1 MANQL
6 FSAYSRVQE
15 VRALATVIG
24 EEELSAQDKKYM
36 EFGRN
41 FETRF
46 LAQDYDENRS
56 IEKTL
61 DIGWEILSRLGAQEL
76 DRMDPELVKKYL
88 RKG

>member
-1 MANQL
+1 
-6 FSAYSRVQE
+6 VQE

-61 DIGWEILSRLGAQEL
+61 DIGWEILSQLGAQEL